1 MSFPISITVKKK
13 YDLKAGL
20 RMGSLRIY
28 SFEVQ
33 NIHFAGE
40 TNNQAWLETWH
51 NLPYQISTAE
61 KTAVFYTHNHYCIF
75 SSSWNHY
82 VYQ

>member
-1 MSFPISITVKKK
+1 MSFSISITVKKK

-20 RMGSLRIY
+20 SMGSLRIY

-40 TNNQAWLETWH
+40 TNNQAWLGTWY
-51 NLPYQISTAE
+51 NLPY
-61 KTAVFYTHNHYCIF
+61 
-75 SSSWNHY
+75 
-82 VYQ
+82 